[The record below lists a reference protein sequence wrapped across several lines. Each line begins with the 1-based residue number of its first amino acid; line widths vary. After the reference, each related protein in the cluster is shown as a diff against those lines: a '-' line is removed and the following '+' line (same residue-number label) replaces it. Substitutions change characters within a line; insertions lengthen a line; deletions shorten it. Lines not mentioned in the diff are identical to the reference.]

1 MSVVMAEAWE
11 LAPCDFVH
19 LEKMSDLFNK
29 KMVAN
34 DVADGHL
41 LFIRNCVA
49 VSSFSADENCFVGLG
64 NENVIGRSWTIGI
77 R

>member
-1 MSVVMAEAWE
+1 
-11 LAPCDFVH
+11 
-19 LEKMSDLFNK
+19 MSDLFNK